1 MNVFDLVGIN
11 GAGRYGTGGAADW
24 SQGDFNYDGMTNVFD
39 LVAVGGAAVYGQGG
53 YLPAGSVAATM
64 VVPEPA
70 AAPLMSGIG
79 VAAMLLVRRWRRS
92 TWHGGRRP

>member
-1 MNVFDLVGIN
+1 
-11 GAGRYGTGGAADW
+11 
-24 SQGDFNYDGMTNVFD
+24 MTNVFD

-79 VAAMLLVRRWRRS
+79 VAAMLLVRRWR
-92 TWHGGRRP
+92 